1 MAPGVINIFTW
12 IVVGGLAGWIGSI
25 ITGRS
30 RRMGCLANVVV
41 GILGGVV
48 GGFVMSLL
56 GRPITMGFSLPGL
69 LVAVI
74 GAVILLVLT
83 GWWQGRRR
91 R

>member
-1 MAPGVINIFTW
+1 MNSSLINIVAW
-12 IVVGGLAGWIGSI
+12 IVVGGLAGWIASI
-25 ITGRS
+25 ITGRN

-48 GGFVMSLL
+48 GGFAMSLL
-56 GRPITMGFSLPGL
+56 GRSTSVGFSLPGL

-74 GAVILLVLT
+74 GAVIVLVLT
-83 GWWQGRRR
+83 GWGRGRRR